1 MGNYEQLKQSVAEVI
16 KSNGNQEIT
25 GAILQNSLLTIIS
38 TVGSN
43 ATFAG
48 IANPETNPGTPDQ
61 NVFYLASEPG
71 VYANFGGIELTDQ
84 VLVFTNKNGNWES
97 QDLGIATFI
106 KVSELSENTWIK
118 GKYINADGIEV
129 EYQYA
134 KCSPFLKV
142 KEGIELRN
150 VFSWSASNGKILF
163 FYDKD
168 FTYIGGFEYGLNE
181 LVSYTIEASIIPE
194 DAVYFRVNS
203 RIEDISTISEL
214 LELIP
219 SNEDISTI
227 PYISNSF
234 FIQGKYI
241 GANGI
246 EVEYQ
251 YAKCSPFLK
260 VKEGIE
266 LRNII
271 AYRGSSYA
279 FIFFFDKKRNFIS
292 SIRNEDISSTI
303 SFNYTIS
310 ASDIP
315 EQAVYFRVNADIHN
329 ICTISDFIDL
339 LYDYEND
346 SIKDDLYRNMWIK
359 GKYIGANG
367 IEVEYQYAKCSPFLK
382 VKEGIEL
389 RNVTA
394 YTADNGN
401 FLFFYDKNLNYISSK
416 KAPSYS
422 DKTIKLD
429 YTIQN
434 SDIPIGAEY
443 FRTNSNIND
452 FSYISDMYTII
463 PQFDDIVKLKENP
476 LGYNEKTIQL
486 EQGGINTDGT
496 LVYSTIRVRT
506 VPFNTNY
513 EYELNEGY
521 IVQCTVQ
528 YDKNFNF
535 IKLGDVLDVNTEYI
549 RLAIRK
555 DDNTNITT
563 DENIFKSFSC
573 GLIYA
578 VKHINEQTSFKTP
591 CLFSLILNKE
601 YIGESWSLDNDHY
614 VNNRF
619 GWDNM
624 LLIDREYTILGRYYV
639 IDFEITQGGTIYFGS
654 ISNTNARRQWQ
665 SLFSVNFSNS
675 TLNIHNVPSENKI
688 TDVYL
693 SKEFIRPEEYTS
705 KRFRVIIR
713 REIKSVFKFKLIN
726 IIDDTSV
733 LEFEQQVNETIGRLF
748 EKPFVFSD
756 SVVKIYNYTI
766 NVNIKDVFLYITG
779 DSITEGAGATNNA
792 NAYAYK
798 IAEAVGQDRC
808 IVSGRSGGNID
819 NVLAKIESEVSVL
832 KPKYT
837 MITIG
842 INGGNTTAKLKKII
856 DRCKEIGTTLILN
869 HTPATTLRIDDYK
882 PINETIDN
890 VIKSYSYAIPCIKF
904 DVATSNNRNLDLGPD
919 TTMLSSDGLHPSDKG
934 HNAMYIQS
942 KIDAPF
948 LYNL

>member
-1 MGNYEQLKQSVAEVI
+1 MGNYEQLKQSVEEVI

-43 ATFAG
+43 AAFAG

-129 EYQYA
+129 KYQYA

-150 VFSWSASNGKILF
+150 VFSWRASNGKILF

-181 LVSYTIEASIIPE
+181 LVSYTIEASVIPE

-219 SNEDISTI
+219 SNKDISTI

-241 GANGI
+241 NADGI
-246 EVEYQ
+246 EV
-251 YAKCSPFLK
+251 K
-260 VKEGIE
+260 
-266 LRNII
+266 
-271 AYRGSSYA
+271 
-279 FIFFFDKKRNFIS
+279 
-292 SIRNEDISSTI
+292 
-303 SFNYTIS
+303 
-310 ASDIP
+310 
-315 EQAVYFRVNADIHN
+315 
-329 ICTISDFIDL
+329 
-339 LYDYEND
+339 
-346 SIKDDLYRNMWIK
+346 
-359 GKYIGANG
+359 
-367 IEVEYQYAKCSPFLK
+367 YQYAKCSPFLK

-416 KAPSYS
+416 KAPAYS

-513 EYELNEGY
+513 KYELNEGY
-521 IVQCTVQ
+521 IVQGTVQ

-654 ISNTNARRQWQ
+654 ISNNNARRQWQ